1 MAEVDHEFA
10 SKGIANAGL
19 TTGIIG
25 TALGALNGGLLN
37 GNGLFGGMGRNCGY
51 GGMNYNGCGYGYDV
65 PVSRYEAGMQ
75 AKIAEQDSH
84 IKLLEAD
91 KYTDSKILDVYAYF
105 DGKLKDINDR
115 MCHQAIINTQLGD
128 NIACMQRNL
137 DVLNG
142 LTKTVIPIDSICP
155 APMPQF
161 NSWTAPTA
169 TAAGA

>member
-37 GNGLFGGMGRNCGY
+37 G
-51 GGMNYNGCGYGYDV
+51 
-65 PVSRYEAGMQ
+65 
-75 AKIAEQDSH
+75 
-84 IKLLEAD
+84 
-91 KYTDSKILDVYAYF
+91 
-105 DGKLKDINDR
+105 
-115 MCHQAIINTQLGD
+115 
-128 NIACMQRNL
+128 
-137 DVLNG
+137 

-161 NSWTAPTA
+161 NSWTAPTTTA
-169 TAAGA
+169 TTGA